1 MEGPPEIKARAEMPA
16 GAKSRRR
23 AKEELQATEA
33 IPRKLRMNHVLQQ
46 EATSGHGKDV
56 VEVMEKLAAN
66 KANLKEAEEKA
77 GRKCSA
83 PEPTSWEALR
93 PRPSGAPRG

>member
-33 IPRKLRMNHVLQQ
+33 TLLRRHAKRMLLPKTTV
-46 EATSGHGKDV
+46 GCGKEM

-66 KANLKEAEEKA
+66 KADLKEARGKA

-93 PRPSGAPRG
+93 PRPSGVPRG